1 MNYIYSQDIATMG
14 ICSSQGQPRS
24 TIVMFVTI
32 QQYGYVHHKRI
43 HLSLCDNMVMFITFY
58 VRHKRISLSH
68 CDNMVMFTK
77 LRWWGDVCHN
87 VRIGYLHHIATT
99 EICSYHCN
107 DRIMFVTYL

>member
-43 HLSLCDNMVMFITFY
+43 CLSLCDNMVMFITLQQY
-58 VRHKRISLSH
+58 
-68 CDNMVMFTK
+68 
-77 LRWWGDVCHN
+77 
-87 VRIGYLHHIATT
+87 GYGEAWSSMKKKCQTLLTIVNHGQP
-99 EICSYHCN
+99 
-107 DRIMFVTYL
+107 